1 MLKPLLSAKDSGRK
15 RVGVLL
21 MGTVRGDLHDIGKNL
36 VCMMAEGAGFEVH
49 DIGVD
54 QSVEKFMAA
63 ADKCNPT
70 IIGMSALLTTT
81 MTYMKTVI
89 DGFEAAGRGHIK
101 MADRRRADQPDV
113 RRRNRRRRLRPER
126 LGRGRS
132 VPAPRRR
139 RRRRRSPPPRRQSRA
154 DDSRVEGNES
164 TYKILYW
171 QEIPS
176 QIKAEDDAG
185 NDVSVE
191 LDRQVRR
198 AHRRARRRSAASP
211 DADDYSAQWKWSD
224 EEERDG
230 SAQDVAEAVKAEL
243 EAAANW

>member
-1 MLKPLLSAKDSGRK
+1 
-15 RVGVLL
+15 

-89 DGFEAAGRGHIK
+89 DGFQAAGPETHQVG
-101 MADRRRADQPDV
+101 DRRRADQPDV
-113 RRRNRRRRLRPER
+113 RRRNRRRRLRPKR
-126 LGRGRS
+126 LGRGRP
-132 VPAPRRR
+132 V
-139 RRRRRSPPPRRQSRA
+139 PPPGGGEDAPSCDCSPEA
-154 DDSRVEGNES
+154 AATKDTAGGTVA
-164 TYKILYW
+164 TFKILYW

-176 QIKAEDDAG
+176 QIKVEDDDG
-185 NDVSVE
+185 NEVTLE
-191 LDRQVRR
+191 L
-198 AHRRARRRSAASP
+198 A
-211 DADDYSAQWKWSD
+211 
-224 EEERDG
+224 
-230 SAQDVAEAVKAEL
+230 
-243 EAAANW
+243 